1 MSPNVRVRPQN
12 HWSLRLQIK
21 RPGGPGRTALIVL
34 ALVQAL
40 LLYFTASTF
49 ATTGGLYGCSTACA
63 PAGVTTAR
71 PLASVVFAILLLILP
86 AIMGALSTS
95 WQEAV
100 MVSAIPWLL
109 AVIFLAATLLAPT
122 YIAVA
127 PTVSR
132 FGAPFWLDTA
142 RLMPLLISLA
152 FFVGLGWLGY
162 TSRMAMLEA

>member
-34 ALVQAL
+34 GLAQAL
-40 LLYFTASTF
+40 MLYFTASSF

-63 PAGVTTAR
+63 PAGVNTAR
-71 PLASVVFAILLLILP
+71 PLASVVFAILILILP

-95 WQEAV
+95 WPEAV

-122 YIAVA
+122 YRVIGAA
-127 PTVSR
+127 TSQ
-132 FGAPFWLDTA
+132 FGAPFWLDA
-142 RLMPLLISLA
+142 GRLMPLLLSLA